1 MLREMTGPRSSRRPT
16 GGDASTPAR
25 RPSTSGGAPRP
36 PTGGAGSSGKPGETT
51 NGSATG
57 PGKPRLR
64 WLRVLGRIGEVGMVL
79 AATGT
84 LALWCS
90 VPNTAPLA
98 EENPASTA
106 FIDLRRAQAA
116 DAGRQFKL
124 QWQWRPIGKISRFL
138 RAAIIYAEDYK
149 FHHHDGVDWDAIE
162 DAFEANLDKG
172 SFAIGGS
179 TITQQ
184 LAKNLYLSPSR
195 SMIRKAREMLI
206 AFSLEDHLSKQRI
219 LELYLNVV
227 EWGDGVFGAEAAAHH
242 WFGHSARTLS
252 PAEAVR
258 LAIALPNPITRAPNL
273 RSPDLTKKAVRIIRL
288 LRMQGLIDEAQEREA
303 LDQVGAHHEQVLP
316 TRSRPDAKDGGQQ
329 DPPQPAP
336 GQPRPDPGQPP
347 PDPAQPDTL
356 SPDSGQPHPDPGQ
369 PDTLPPDPQPDTPRP
384 DPGQPSTGQPGNGS
398 A

>member
-1 MLREMTGPRSSRRPT
+1 M
-16 GGDASTPAR
+16 
-25 RPSTSGGAPRP
+25 
-36 PTGGAGSSGKPGETT
+36 
-51 NGSATG
+51 
-57 PGKPRLR
+57 
-64 WLRVLGRIGEVGMVL
+64 LGRIGEAGMVL
-79 AATGT
+79 AATGA

-106 FIDLRRAQAA
+106 FIDLRRSQAA
-116 DAGRQFKL
+116 DAGRPFKL
-124 QWQWRPIGKISRFL
+124 QWQWRPIGKISRYL

-149 FHHHDGVDWDAIE
+149 FHRHDGVDWDAIE
-162 DAFEANLDKG
+162 DALEANLDKG
-172 SFAIGGS
+172 SLSIGGS

-227 EWGDGVFGAEAAAHH
+227 EWGDGVFGAEAAARH
-242 WFGHSARTLS
+242 WFGHSSQTLS

-273 RSPDLTKKAVRIIRL
+273 RSPNLTRKAVRIIRL
-288 LRMQGLIDEAQEREA
+288 LRMQGLIDEIQEREA

-316 TRSRPDAKDGGQQ
+316 ARGRHDAKQP
-329 DPPQPAP
+329 DPPPPDP
-336 GQPRPDPGQPP
+336 GQPRPDPVESDTPP
-347 PDPAQPDTL
+347 PDEP
-356 SPDSGQPHPDPGQ
+356 
-369 PDTLPPDPQPDTPRP
+369 PDTPRP
-384 DPGQPSTGQPGNGS
+384 DPGQPRPDPGPPDTLHPDPQPDTPHPDPGQPSTRRPGNGS